1 MLTDNDGTERTDI
14 MNDNDIRKLIDNC
27 TDQVAETGVNAD
39 EVSRL
44 VMAKIGAENKNT
56 AIEDTENDVYA
67 EPVFV
72 SKSGGGNLKFKI
84 AFTAAAAAA
93 CVGIAAVGFNF
104 VRGGISDDLI
114 NAGNGKDSSLNGTAD
129 GEDISLIDTEKGED
143 ISLLGQQTEAAAQS
157 KNILHVTLLNGI
169 ENTYDSY
176 GNSETRA
183 NDIIDILALG
193 DNELWFIGNGE
204 KINVTKAAGDKS
216 YYIYTYVNENTKR
229 EHKVIIG
236 NTTEPAECG
245 YFELYRIDDIEGFEK
260 NNGWLTDGRNCY
272 INSDISSPIAEGY
285 KQWVYDALDELGLT
299 AFDKKASERANN
311 GEIID
316 MINAVYI
323 TGSPLPVLRLSDEEL
338 TLIHKDDIINLTSI
352 LEEFK
357 LMNGDTIKVALIDED
372 DLIRP
377 DDNRYAPLVYLNENR
392 NSLFVMENDRIF
404 FIGNNEH
411 IDITDE
417 VDEDKA
423 YIYSYTNPDRNK
435 THYIAAGGTAE
446 NFVYTEIYPIYN
458 EEKNEIMWHSCGM
471 RLGSSATDPLT
482 DYAVKQLNIDM
493 YGGYTFDESLDL
505 TAGASGSKD
514 KFMPSY
520 SDPLPE
526 GYDLAEEITLL
537 NGDKV
542 KLIRSGD
549 SLCNALEYHVIT
561 NDFPIFSLENGRIFF
576 IGNGEHIDITDTV
589 SGNSAYN
596 YFYTHPDRNKTHCI
610 VACGT
615 ADSFEYAEV
624 YPMDEDENGN
634 LRWNAWAV
642 ITPEADY
649 DFLESAVE
657 GLLIDGSVTGI
668 SKVMVDAILKNTD
681 EENNASYSYQDD
693 LNVEDMVRKASVD
706 PLPEGET
713 LVEEFNL
720 LDNTLVRRAVKDNN
734 QQQHPTYMYS
744 VDIIDIFSSEDGRL
758 YFIGNGE
765 HEDITDIIS
774 EDKAYVYSYVHP
786 ERNKVHY
793 IIAGGNADDFGYAEL
808 FTVYEARSSGCLHGY
823 NCFNERNESD
833 EFSAYKPWLSNAIEE
848 LDIFTPAGGG
858 SEKDFSYL
866 FGSGSSNN

>member
-1 MLTDNDGTERTDI
+1 
-14 MNDNDIRKLIDNC
+14 MNDNDIRKLIDSC
-27 TDQVAETGVNAD
+27 TGQIEETGVNSD
-39 EVSRL
+39 EVKRL

-72 SKSGGGNLKFKI
+72 SKSSGGNLKFKI

-93 CVGIAAVGFNF
+93 CVGIAVVGFNF
-104 VRGGISDDLI
+104 VRGNISDDLLI
-114 NAGNGKDSSLNGTAD
+114 AGSGKDASFNGTAD
-129 GEDISLIDTEKGED
+129 GEDISLIDNEKGED
-143 ISLLGQQTEAAAQS
+143 VSLLEQNAEAAAQS
-157 KNILHVTLLNGI
+157 ENFLRVTLLNGI
-169 ENTYDSY
+169 ERTYYLNGSCQTIEY
-176 GNSETRA
+176 
-183 NDIIDILALG
+183 DIIDILALG

-229 EHKVIIG
+229 EHKVIVG

-245 YFELYRIDDIEGFEK
+245 YFELYRIDDIEGYEK
-260 NNGWLTDGRNCY
+260 SHGWQTDGRNCY

-285 KQWVYDALDELGLT
+285 KQWVYDALEELGLT
-299 AFDKKASERANN
+299 AFDGKASERAGN

-323 TGSPLPVLRLSDEEL
+323 TGSPLPIFPISDKDF
-338 TLIHKDDIINLTSI
+338 TLIYEDDIINLTSLDDPLPDYLTL

-357 LMNGDTIKVALIDED
+357 LMNGDTIRIALIDED
-372 DLIRP
+372 RLTRP
-377 DDNRYAPLVYLNENR
+377 DNNRYTTLVYRNENR

-417 VDEDKA
+417 VGEDKA

-435 THYIAAGGTAE
+435 THYFAAGGTAE
-446 NFVYTEIYPIYN
+446 SFVYTEIYPVYN
-458 EEKNEIMWHSCGM
+458 EEKNEIMWHSCGVG
-471 RLGSSATDPLT
+471 LDYSYSATNPLMA
-482 DYAVKQLNIDM
+482 YVVKQLNQLNIDI
-493 YGGYTFDESLDL
+493 YGEYTFDEALDL
-505 TAGASGSKD
+505 TVGKSGSKD
-514 KFMPSY
+514 NFMPSY

-549 SLCNALEYHVIT
+549 NPYNALEYHVTT

-576 IGNGEHIDITDTV
+576 IGNGEHIDITDSV
-589 SGNSAYN
+589 SENSAYT
-596 YFYTHPDRNKTHCI
+596 YFYTHPDRNIMHCI

-615 ADSFEYAEV
+615 ADTFEYAEV

-642 ITPEADY
+642 ITPGADY
-649 DFLESAVE
+649 DFLKSAVE
-657 GLLIDGSVTGI
+657 GLLINGSVTGI
-668 SKVMVDAILKNTD
+668 SEVMVDAILKNTN
-681 EENNASYSYQDD
+681 EASFG
-693 LNVEDMVRKASVD
+693 
-706 PLPEGET
+706 PLPEGVT
-713 LVEEFNL
+713 LQEEFNL
-720 LDNTLVRRAVKDNN
+720 LDGAPVRIGIDAKGINWVSLYNTD
-734 QQQHPTYMYS
+734 
-744 VDIIDIFSSEDGRL
+744 DIDIFSSENGKL

-765 HEDITDIIS
+765 HEDITDLIS
-774 EDKAYVYSYVHP
+774 EDKTYVYSYIHP
-786 ERNKVHY
+786 ERNTVHY
-793 IIAGGNADDFGYAEL
+793 IIAGGNIDDFGYAEL
-808 FTVYEARSSGCLHGY
+808 FTVNEAKRSWYLHGC
-823 NCFNERNESD
+823 NCFNVERFELDPGEMTESD
-833 EFSAYKPWLSNAIEE
+833 YYNEIIELEKLGAYKPWVSDAMAE
-848 LDIFTPAGGG
+848 LDIPTPAGGG

-866 FGSGSSNN
+866 FGSGSLNN

>member
-1 MLTDNDGTERTDI
+1 MLTDKDGTERTDI
-14 MNDNDIRKLIDNC
+14 MNDNDIRKLIDSC
-27 TDQVAETGVNAD
+27 TDQIGETDVNAD
-39 EVSRL
+39 EVKQL

-72 SKSGGGNLKFKI
+72 SKSSGGNLKFKI

-104 VRGGISDDLI
+104 VRGGISGDLI
-114 NAGNGKDSSLNGTAD
+114 NGGSGKDAILSGTAD

-143 ISLLGQQTEAAAQS
+143 ISLLEQHTGAAAQS
-157 KNILHVTLLNGI
+157 EDILHVTLLNGI
-169 ENTYDSY
+169 ERTYDLN
-176 GNSETRA
+176 GNSETSE
-183 NDIIDILALG
+183 NNIIGILALG
-193 DNELWFIGNGE
+193 DNELWFVGNGE

-229 EHKVIIG
+229 EHKVIVS

-245 YFELYRIDDIEGFEK
+245 YFELYRIDDIEGYEK
-260 NNGWLTDGRNCY
+260 SSGWQTDGRNCY
-272 INSDISSPIAEGY
+272 INSDMSSAIAEGY
-285 KQWVYDALDELGLT
+285 KQWVYDALEELGLT
-299 AFDKKASERANN
+299 AFDRKTSERMGN
-311 GEIID
+311 GEVID
-316 MINAVYI
+316 MNNAVYI
-323 TGSPLPVLRLSDEEL
+323 TGSPLPVFPISDKDF
-338 TLIHKDDIINLTSI
+338 TLIYKDDIINLTSLDDPLPDELTL

-357 LMNGDTIKVALIDED
+357 LMNGDTIRVALIDEEK
-372 DLIRP
+372 LIRP
-377 DDNRYAPLVYLNENR
+377 YDNRYTTLVYRNENR
-392 NSLFVMENDRIF
+392 NSLFITENGRIF

-417 VDEDKA
+417 VGEDKA
-423 YIYSYTNPDRNK
+423 YIYSYTIPDRNK

-458 EEKNEIMWHSCGM
+458 EEKNEIMWHSCGAG
-471 RLGSSATDPLT
+471 LDSSDTNPLMA
-482 DYAVKQLNIDM
+482 YVVKQLNQLNIDI
-493 YGGYTFDESLDL
+493 YGEYTFDEALDL
-505 TAGASGSKD
+505 TVGASGSKD
-514 KFMPSY
+514 NFMPSY
-520 SDPLPE
+520 SDPIPE

-537 NGDKV
+537 NGDKI

-549 SLCNALEYHVIT
+549 NPYNALEYHVTT

-576 IGNGEHIDITDTV
+576 IGNGEHIDITDSV
-589 SGNSAYN
+589 SENSAYT
-596 YFYTHPDRNKTHCI
+596 YFYTHPDRNKMHCI
-610 VACGT
+610 VALGT

-642 ITPEADY
+642 ITPGADY
-649 DFLESAVE
+649 DLLKSAVE

-668 SKVMVDAILKNTD
+668 SEVMVDAILKNTD
-681 EENNASYSYQDD
+681 EVSF
-693 LNVEDMVRKASVD
+693 D
-706 PLPEGET
+706 PLPAGET
-713 LVEEFNL
+713 LVEEFHL
-720 LDNTLVRRAVKDNN
+720 LDNTLVRCAVKDDD
-734 QQQHPTYMYS
+734 QHSHPTYMYS

-765 HEDITDIIS
+765 HEDITDLIS
-774 EDKAYVYSYVHP
+774 EDKAYVYSYIHP
-786 ERNKVHY
+786 ERNTVHY
-793 IIAGGNADDFGYAEL
+793 IIAGGGTDDFGYAEL
-808 FTVYEARSSGCLHGY
+808 FTAHEARPSGCLHGY

-858 SEKDFSYL
+858 SQKDFSYL
-866 FGSGSSNN
+866 FGSASSNN